1 MLMLPS
7 MSRYSN
13 MVSKLTIRNADPL
26 EYDNVSALILK
37 AYREY
42 EHQMPSDAWTRYS
55 SSMQDVR
62 SRTIESE
69 LIVAIEGNVIVG
81 SATFYPTYMKRVESG
96 WPQEWTAVR
105 LVAVRPDKR
114 ERGVGKAL
122 IEECIARS
130 RKQDAVAIA
139 LHTTPLMTRAQ
150 QMYEA
155 LGFQRIPKYDFEPRA
170 DFVVMAYK
178 MELD

>member
-1 MLMLPS
+1 MLPS
-7 MSRYSN
+7 MPRYSN
-13 MVSKLTIRNADPL
+13 MASILTIRNAYPL
-26 EYDNVSALILK
+26 EYDTVSRLILM

-42 EHQMPSDAWTRYS
+42 EDQMPRDAWTKYS
-55 SSMQDVR
+55 SSMQDVL
-62 SRTIESE
+62 SRMVESE
-69 LIVAIEGNVIVG
+69 LIVAVEGDAIVG
-81 SATFYPTYMKRVESG
+81 SATFYPTYMKRIGSG

-150 QMYEA
+150 QMYET
-155 LGFQRIPKYDFEPRA
+155 LGFQRIPEYDFEPRA

>member
-1 MLMLPS
+1 MLPS
-7 MSRYSN
+7 MSQYSN
-13 MVSKLTIRNADPL
+13 MGSKLTIRDADPL
-26 EYDNVSALILK
+26 EYDNVSGLILT

-42 EHQMPSDAWTRYS
+42 QHQMPCDDWTKYS
-55 SSMQDVR
+55 TSMQDVR
-62 SRTIESE
+62 SRTVESE
-69 LIVAIEGNVIVG
+69 LIVAVEGNVIVG
-81 SATFYPTYMKRVESG
+81 SATFYPTYMKRVEAR
-96 WPQEWTAVR
+96 WPQEWTGVR

-114 ERGVGKAL
+114 TRGIGKAL
-122 IEECIARS
+122 IEECIDRS
-130 RKQDAVAIA
+130 KKQDAMAIA